1 VSLAPRKGSDQL
13 PACGIERRHFGAHAA
28 VLMMLGVPFDQACIG
43 TGPAGLELA
52 GVAAGV
58 GRPVVLVL
66 GIGVPEVARRAAS
79 VTRLPGDR
87 PALTRFGSTRQRA
100 GVIAVKSSLDTSQHL
115 GAPMATEFVIVGTWV
130 GVANAEF
137 FHVDV
142 IWCRRPSPRS
152 LVSGSDR
159 RVSRTDGSSSGPRS
173 RGEEQGLRAQPGDTS
188 RRSGLTAVVAA
199 PSRGLA
205 CRATGLPVTNHVSA
219 GRIQG
224 GWTRPCRLAR
234 YRRTCA
240 SRLLHGHRS

>member
-1 VSLAPRKGSDQL
+1 MRHRTSTLRRTRGSADDAWRAVRPGMHRHRPRR
-13 PACGIERRHFGAHAA
+13 P
-28 VLMMLGVPFDQACIG
+28 G
-43 TGPAGLELA
+43 TGRCSRWGRSARSSGARDRRPR
-52 GVAAGV
+52 
-58 GRPVVLVL
+58 GRPQGGL
-66 GIGVPEVARRAAS
+66 GDEVAGRQARLDPSRLNSSAS
-79 VTRLPGDR
+79 QGHRGQV
-87 PALTRFGSTRQRA
+87 
-100 GVIAVKSSLDTSQHL
+100 VLDTSQHL